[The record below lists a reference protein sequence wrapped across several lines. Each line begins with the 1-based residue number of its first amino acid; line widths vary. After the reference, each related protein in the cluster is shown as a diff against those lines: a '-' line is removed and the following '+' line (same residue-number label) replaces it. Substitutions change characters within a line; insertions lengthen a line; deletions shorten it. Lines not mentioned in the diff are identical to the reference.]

1 MLPFADGSD
10 LAASL
15 RNPGNF
21 CNVVGFRPAPGR
33 VPNWPAVNGWQTLS
47 TLGPIGRT
55 VEDTAFLL
63 SAMAGPDPRSPVSI
77 AEPGSVFDRSLKRS
91 FKKVRV
97 AWSRDL
103 GGLPIDPRVTAVIEA
118 QRATFQALGCDVEDG
133 QPDFS
138 DAREIFQVWRGW
150 QFESRY
156 APLLEHHRHQLKD
169 TIIWNL
175 EQGQKITGPQ
185 LAAAERKR
193 TALYHRVRE
202 FIA

>member
-21 CNVVGFRPAPGR
+21 CNVVGFRPTPGR

-63 SAMAGPDPRSPVSI
+63 SGMAGPDPRSPVSI
-77 AEPGSVFDRSLKRS
+77 AEPGSVFNRPLKRS

-103 GGLPIDPRVTAVIEA
+103 GGLPVEPRVTAGFELPRKKFPGSGCLVGEDRPQPFPA
-118 QRATFQALGCDVEDG
+118 NRAVHTSRALA
-133 QPDFS
+133 F
-138 DAREIFQVWRGW
+138 
-150 QFESRY
+150 
-156 APLLEHHRHQLKD
+156 
-169 TIIWNL
+169 
-175 EQGQKITGPQ
+175 
-185 LAAAERKR
+185 
-193 TALYHRVRE
+193 
-202 FIA
+202 